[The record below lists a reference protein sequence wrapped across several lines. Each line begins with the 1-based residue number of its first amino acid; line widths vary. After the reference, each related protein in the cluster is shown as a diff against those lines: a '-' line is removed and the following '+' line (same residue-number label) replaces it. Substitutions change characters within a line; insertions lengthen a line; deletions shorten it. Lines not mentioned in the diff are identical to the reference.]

1 VVMRTHPPP
10 TRYARSD
17 DGARIAYQVTGEG
30 PLDLVLVGG
39 PASHL
44 DLQWEEPASARTLER
59 YASFSRLIRFDRRGT
74 GLSDPV
80 DRPPT
85 LDQQMDDLHAVM
97 RAVGV
102 ERTALMGSVDAG
114 LAAMYAATYPDRVT
128 ALVLVGVAPVAGGF
142 FSGER
147 LELLLDVV
155 ENGWG
160 EGRLISLFAPSKAGD
175 PAFVD
180 WWTRYERAATSP
192 AMARKLIDLYA
203 QMDLRAVL
211 PAIRVPTLVVHRTG
225 DALIDIE
232 SGREAA
238 ALIPGAR
245 FVEVPGT
252 DAYGLADEHHE
263 ADDAI
268 EEFLT
273 GRPPR
278 REPERVLATVLF
290 TDIVGSTDRAAA
302 VGDLEWGRLLD
313 RHHGLVRA
321 ELARWR
327 GTEIK
332 TVGDGFL
339 ATFDGPARAVH
350 CAHAIVAAVRELGL
364 DVRAGLH
371 TGECERLDGDVAGIA
386 VHIGARVMALAGP
399 GEVLVSSTV
408 RDLVVGSSLR
418 FDDRGVHGLRGVP
431 GEWRLYALV
440 PGD

>member
-1 VVMRTHPPP
+1 
-10 TRYARSD
+10 
-17 DGARIAYQVTGEG
+17 
-30 PLDLVLVGG
+30 
-39 PASHL
+39 
-44 DLQWEEPASARTLER
+44 
-59 YASFSRLIRFDRRGT
+59 
-74 GLSDPV
+74 
-80 DRPPT
+80 
-85 LDQQMDDLHAVM
+85 
-97 RAVGV
+97 
-102 ERTALMGSVDAG
+102 MGSVDAG

-160 EGRLISLFAPSKAGD
+160 EGRLLELFAPSKAGD

-225 DALIDIE
+225 DALIDIK

-238 ALIPGAR
+238 GLIPGAR

-252 DAYGLADEHHE
+252 DAYGFADEHHE
-263 ADDAI
+263 ADDVI

-273 GRPPR
+273 GRRPT

-302 VGDLEWGRLLD
+302 VGDRDWGRLLD
-313 RHHGLVRA
+313 RHHALVRA

-327 GTEIK
+327 GAEVK

-339 ATFDGPARAVH
+339 ATFDGPARAVQ
-350 CAHAIVAAVRELGL
+350 CARAVVANVLEELDL
-364 DVRAGLH
+364 HVRAGLH
-371 TGECERLDGDVAGIA
+371 TGECERLNGDVAGIA
-386 VHIGARVMALAGP
+386 VHIGARVMALAGAD
-399 GEVLVSSTV
+399 EVLVSSTV

-418 FDDRGVHGLRGVP
+418 FGDRGVHALRGVP
-431 GEWRLYALV
+431 GEWRLYALQ
-440 PGD
+440 PDD